1 MMLDFDPAVVA
12 FSSQPFWLLWHDR
25 STGPSRR
32 RRLTMPRG
40 RPSPLLSQLPRRVA
54 PFPGEIL
61 SSYLRR
67 LAHANCLDPEALRGH
82 IAGRYRQQSVPAD
95 RLAIAAGVPAATLE
109 HALADLDGG
118 KVWIFR
124 LGQIPIHPMTSGPAC
139 GLCAFARGATEPVW
153 CRKHPEQ
160 VICLRHR
167 RWIGTGAATA
177 QPCLDGQPDILQAH
191 KQHLRLVRRFG
202 REQVMIGFAFADH
215 ICRQWHAQRQH
226 DEGFRRRMRIFHGP
240 DWEVPAADPTIAAAA
255 YPQVVALARLLISPY
270 WGSLAVSFYH
280 IEHSLFA
287 QEMQNT
293 VAPGYQWPQPRFSKD
308 PLHRWI
314 IGGNRKSAFDFL
326 PP

>member
-1 MMLDFDPAVVA
+1 
-12 FSSQPFWLLWHDR
+12 
-25 STGPSRR
+25 
-32 RRLTMPRG
+32 MPRG
-40 RPSPLLSQLPRRVA
+40 RPSPLLTQLPRRVP

-82 IAGRYRQQSVPAD
+82 IAGGWRQRPVPAD
-95 RLAIAAGVPAATLE
+95 RLAVAAGVPAATLE

-118 KVWIFR
+118 KVWAFR
-124 LGQIPIHPMTSGPAC
+124 LGQIPIHPMISGPAC
-139 GLCAFARGATEPVW
+139 QLCAFARGATEPVW

-167 RWIGTGAATA
+167 RWIGPGAATA
-177 QPCLDGQPDILQAH
+177 QPCLDNQPDILQAH
-191 KQHLRLVRRFG
+191 KRHLRLIRRFG

-226 DEGFRRRMRIFHGP
+226 DEGFRQRMWIFHGP
-240 DWEVPAADPTIAAAA
+240 GWEAPAAHPTITAAA
-255 YPQVVALARLLISPY
+255 YPQVVALARILISPH
-270 WGSLAVSFYH
+270 WRSLSLGFSH
-280 IEHSLFA
+280 TEHSLFA
-287 QEMQNT
+287 REIQNT
-293 VAPGYQWPQPRFSKD
+293 VAPGYQWPQPHFSKD

-314 IGGNRKSAFDFL
+314 IGGNRKPAFDAF

>member
-1 MMLDFDPAVVA
+1 
-12 FSSQPFWLLWHDR
+12 
-25 STGPSRR
+25 
-32 RRLTMPRG
+32 MPRG
-40 RPSPLLSQLPRRVA
+40 RPPEPLTQLPRRVS

-82 IAGRYRQQSVPAD
+82 IAGRYRQRSVPTD

-109 HALADLDGG
+109 RALADLDGG
-118 KVWIFR
+118 KVWTFYIR
-124 LGQIPIHPMTSGPAC
+124 NVPIHPMITGLAC
-139 GLCAFARGATEPVW
+139 RLCAFARGATEPVW
-153 CRKHPEQ
+153 CRQHPEQ

-167 RWIGTGAATA
+167 RWIGAGGATA
-177 QPCLDGQPDILQAH
+177 QPCLDSQPDVLQAH

-202 REQVMIGFAFADH
+202 REQAMIGIAFADH
-215 ICRQWHAQRQH
+215 ICWQWRAERQN
-226 DEGFRRRMRIFHGP
+226 DEGFRQRMRIFRDS
-240 DWEVPAADPTIAAAA
+240 DWEVPAADSTIAAAS

-270 WGSLAVSFYH
+270 WRSLAVDFSDS
-280 IEHSLFA
+280 EHSLFA
-287 QEMQNT
+287 REVRNT
-293 VAPGYQWPQPRFSKD
+293 VAPGYQWPQPSYSKD